1 MEFLLR
7 NNRYILVVDDNCGIR
22 RLLCEFLTQEGY
34 YVKEASDGLT
44 ALGLVMEEKPNLVLL
59 DLRMPGLG
67 GLQTADRLR
76 DLVPETIVVIMSAYF
91 DAQDLQ
97 KAVKEGKIK
106 HFVIKPFE
114 LTELGVLIKDLL
126 NNVNINQSIIS

>member
-1 MEFLLR
+1 MEFLLG

-22 RLLCEFLTQEGY
+22 RLMCEFLTQEGY